1 MNNFRNEIKAEFTA
15 VPNFVSRD
23 SRTSWKAKGIFL
35 YLASRPDDW
44 EFNMYEIQKNA
55 TDGKTSLQTGLKELE
70 ETGYLI
76 RKRSTNK
83 KGQFNGWDWILTLPK
98 TDKQEIPL
106 SGNPSDGKTAGR
118 ENGSYKK
125 KESTKTEITKKENT
139 NGQSVLIE
147 KGKHPLVKHIEE
159 NFPRIAKM
167 REPLTDE
174 QAVKLLD
181 DYKEKHPKLF
191 PTDRPLK
198 EAIHICLEELND
210 HKNTTKRFSANRNI
224 RTFLNNHIDWK
235 LLTVD
240 EGGKAKKTSDRMFTI
255 QQANTLFMNNFGGS
269 NGTGTVF
276 DDVFIY
282 HSGEGKDRMYKL
294 NPEHKAQIRK
304 WTVN

>member
-1 MNNFRNEIKAEFTA
+1 MNNFRNEVVKEFTA
-15 VPNFVSRD
+15 LPNFVSRD
-23 SRTSWKAKGIFL
+23 KRTSWKAKGIFL

-44 EFNMYEIQKNA
+44 QFNMAEIQTNA
-55 TDGKTSLQTGLKELE
+55 TDGKASLQTGLKELE

-83 KGQFNGWDWILTLPK
+83 KGQFNGWDYILTLPDKPVFTLSDK
-98 TDKQEIPL
+98 TVNGQ
-106 SGNPSDGKTAGR
+106 SDNGKSA
-118 ENGSYKK
+118 SYKK
-125 KESTKTEITKKENT
+125 KDSTKKEITKKENT
-139 NGQSVLIE
+139 NSQSVLIE
-147 KGKHPLVKHIEE
+147 KKKHPLVKHIEE

-174 QAVKLLD
+174 QAAKLMN

-198 EAIHICLEELND
+198 EVIHTCLEELND
-210 HKNTTKRFSANRNI
+210 HKNTSKRFSANRNI
-224 RTFLNNHIDWK
+224 RTFLNNHIDWN

-240 EGGKAKKTSDRMFTI
+240 EGGKAKKPKGRVFTI
-255 QQANTLFMNNFGGS
+255 HEANSLFMNNFGGS

-282 HSGEGKDRMYKL
+282 HSGEGKNKRFKL
-294 NPEHKAQIRK
+294 NPEHRSQIRK
-304 WTVN
+304 WTID